1 MDENSREDIM
11 KFIQQNTVPISYI
24 IATTCIG
31 FLVGYTSVGFVV
43 GVLTICLAN
52 LISVALARRY

>member
-1 MDENSREDIM
+1 M

-31 FLVGYTSVGFVV
+31 YLLGYTGVGFVT
-43 GVLTICLAN
+43 GVLTVCLAN
-52 LISVALARRY
+52 LIGIWVKK

>member
-1 MDENSREDIM
+1 M
-11 KFIQQNTVPISYI
+11 KFIKLNTVPISYI

-31 FLVGYTSVGFVV
+31 FLVGHTVIGFVV

-52 LISVALARRY
+52 LISIGMK

>member
-1 MDENSREDIM
+1 M

-31 FLVGYTSVGFVV
+31 YLLGYTAIGLVV
-43 GVLTICLAN
+43 GLLTVCLAN
-52 LISVALARRY
+52 LISVGFMK

>member
-1 MDENSREDIM
+1 MI

-31 FLVGYTSVGFVV
+31 LLVGYTSVGFAV
-43 GVLTICLAN
+43 GVLTVCLAN
-52 LISVALARRY
+52 LISGGLS